1 MDDQNDNSLKTACVT
16 AYKSEP
22 SNVVTTMDNDVSST
36 KFLVEQVWKYCSFLE
51 EAPKTLKNRE
61 GVDYDNE
68 DKQLLNSWGES
79 KIASDKKND
88 LLAVFTRDNE
98 LA

>member
-1 MDDQNDNSLKTACVT
+1 MDDQNDNSLKTACAT

-22 SNVVTTMDNDVSST
+22 SNVVITMDNDVSST

-51 EAPKTLKNRE
+51 GAPKTLKNRE
-61 GVDYDNE
+61 VVDYDNE